1 MTVLFSFLVNLLL
14 VLSPQDSDE
23 SDSESVQS
31 QVMEAH
37 QSPPAELEE
46 DTAEE
51 TDSTVVY
58 NSAFRKPKQTHLFL
72 LDVFYRPEKHS
83 CLGEV
88 WSNSSSYSHVLRQIV
103 KALRVCS
110 TM

>member
-1 MTVLFSFLVNLLL
+1 MEGVTETLWQYCFLLVNLLL
-14 VLSPQDSDE
+14 ALSPQDSDE

-51 TDSTVVY
+51 TDATVVY
-58 NSAFRKPKQTHLFL
+58 NSSFRKPKQTHLVL
-72 LDVFYRPEKHS
+72 LDVFIGQKS
-83 CLGEV
+83 IAV
-88 WSNSSSYSHVLRQIV
+88 
-103 KALRVCS
+103 
-110 TM
+110 

>member
-1 MTVLFSFLVNLLL
+1 MEGVTETLWQYCFLLVNLLL
-14 VLSPQDSDE
+14 VNLLLALSPQDSDE

-58 NSAFRKPKQTHLFL
+58 NSAFRKPKQTHLVL

-83 CLGEV
+83 CLG
-88 WSNSSSYSHVLRQIV
+88 
-103 KALRVCS
+103 
-110 TM
+110 